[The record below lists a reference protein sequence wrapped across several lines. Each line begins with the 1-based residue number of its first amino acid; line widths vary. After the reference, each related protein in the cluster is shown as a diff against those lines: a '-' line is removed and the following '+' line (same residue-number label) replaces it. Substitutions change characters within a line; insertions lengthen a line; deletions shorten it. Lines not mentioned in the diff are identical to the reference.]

1 MDAEMDW
8 KKVELAIAQA
18 IKHMEA
24 NKKPL
29 TVRINTHGGKMP
41 EQHGEW
47 IDLAT
52 AEDVELEPLEFKI
65 ISLGVSMELPEG
77 YYAQVVPRSSTCMK
91 HGIMLANSM
100 GIIEHDYCGDNDIWG
115 FPAVAI
121 RKTFIPKGPRVC
133 QFCLVRKHEPVEFV
147 QVEALGNADRGG
159 YGSTGDR

>member
-8 KKVELAIAQA
+8 KKVVLTIAQA

-121 RKTFIPKGPRVC
+121 RKTFIPKGTRVC

-159 YGSTGDR
+159 YGSTGET